1 MSEDINVLLKEVD
14 VQKEQLSA
22 LRPLPEEAL
31 KKMQKRKMT
40 TVFIWNGKSKN
51 GRKKMPKTY

>member
-22 LRPLPEEAL
+22 LRPLPE
-31 KKMQKRKMT
+31 
-40 TVFIWNGKSKN
+40 
-51 GRKKMPKTY
+51 GRHHPPLSRQLNFL